1 VDLRRKKTETREPVN
16 PVTSILF
23 LGLLIGMRHALE
35 ADHVAAVASLAANT
49 QSVRQT
55 VRIGAVWGV
64 GHTMT
69 LFLLGGLVL
78 WFDTAIPERLAQG
91 LEFAV
96 GVMLVLLGLDVLR
109 RVLSHRIHFHLH
121 RHTDGHTH
129 FHAHSHHGEREPH
142 DAGAHHHTHPQRFP
156 VRALMVGMMH
166 GMAGTAALL
175 LLALHTAQSTFQG
188 ILYILVFGAG
198 SIIGMALLSLAI
210 AIPLRHSARS
220 LAWTHNGLQ
229 TGIGI
234 LTVSLGCLVMYESA
248 AAGLL

>member
-1 VDLRRKKTETREPVN
+1 
-16 PVTSILF
+16 
-23 LGLLIGMRHALE
+23 M
-35 ADHVAAVASLAANT
+35 
-49 QSVRQT
+49 
-55 VRIGAVWGV
+55 
-64 GHTMT
+64 
-69 LFLLGGLVL
+69 L

-121 RHTDGHTH
+121 GHTDGHTH
-129 FHAHSHHGEREPH
+129 FHAHAHQGERGPH

-156 VRALMVGMMH
+156 FRALAVGMMH

-175 LLALHTAQSTFQG
+175 LLALHTVQSMMQG
-188 ILYILVFGAG
+188 VAYILVFGAG
-198 SIIGMALLSLAI
+198 SIAGMALLSLAI

-220 LAWTHNGLQ
+220 LTWARNGMQ

-234 LTVSLGCLVMYESA
+234 VTVSLGCFVIYGSA
-248 AAGLL
+248 TAGLL